1 MDDAR
6 FDYSVV
12 PNWRKNGKQ
21 TVKSTFVTELDD
33 NNVFDPYTNQL
44 EWVIDTKNPVV
55 FDSLTR
61 FHVDI
66 GVFVSTK
73 EPDIPARQAVVAAEG
88 VVARAA
94 ELAREGEWGEFTA
107 CPAEEWRNFIP
118 APNYFE
124 KKFKGFD
131 VYHFNDQPK
140 IHNES
145 NFIPF
150 ELNTMLYWMMDEKL
164 KDAIC
169 QEPWHPA
176 RAVPTADGKWNF
188 DEGGAWHKYSQNL
201 LNGGNR
207 SFLYNPLHWW
217 PTFQG
222 TNHFAQK
229 GFRPRALPVNV
240 TGKLT
245 LKMRLVDRPDN
256 DIYIRPA
263 LRATKRYQIRITK
276 FKLAVEEAVLNA
288 SSSEN
293 SLKAATKARNALA
306 SNASKIYNWPGV
318 CRQMRNEAI
327 PANSFI
333 HTIRFDEV
341 VYPEIILIFALSKNV
356 TGGSYKYANH
366 VVGEPHYIQHNIE
379 QVNLKYGSFNTSMN
393 YPDFGTVGDV
403 NAELNVVRNYRQ
415 LGAFGMRVNPKIVT
429 PQAAKNGFRDTDFPH
444 VAIHLVQTDGLE
456 EGQPRARTVPL
467 LTDASVLTGKPRELI
482 MNLKFRNPNGSP
494 ADASFIVYLG
504 YTDTNMVFKD
514 KKFFSPYGL
523 F

>member
-12 PNWRKNGKQ
+12 PNWRKGGKQ

-44 EWVIDTKNPVV
+44 EWVIDTKNPVL

-73 EPDIPARQAVVAAEG
+73 GVGTPARDAVAAGVG
-88 VVARAA
+88 VVGVAA
-94 ELAREGEWGEFTA
+94 VAAVPGEWGEYTA
-107 CPAEEWRNFIP
+107 CPANEWRNFRP
-118 APNYFE
+118 APNFFE
-124 KKFKGFD
+124 KKFKGYD
-131 VYHFNDQPK
+131 IYHFNDQPK

-150 ELNTMLYWMMDEKL
+150 ELNTLLYWMMDEKL
-164 KDAIC
+164 KNEIC

-176 RAVPTADGKWNF
+176 RAVPNNDGKWNF
-188 DEGGAWHKYSQNL
+188 DENGAWHNYSKHL
-201 LNGGNR
+201 LTGGAR
-207 SFLYNPLHWW
+207 SFLFTPLHWW
-217 PTFQG
+217 PMFQG
-222 TNHFAQK
+222 TNHYAQK

-240 TGKLT
+240 CGKLS
-245 LKMRLVDRPDN
+245 LKIRLVDRPDN
-256 DIYIRPA
+256 DIYILPA
-263 LRATKRYQIRITK
+263 ARANKRYQIRITK
-276 FKLAVEEAVLNA
+276 FKLCVEEAVLNA
-288 SSSEN
+288 SNSESS
-293 SLKAATKARNALA
+293 LRAATVRNAVV
-306 SNASKIYNWPGV
+306 SSGKIYNWPGV

-333 HTIRFDEV
+333 HTIRFDEA

-356 TGGSYKYANH
+356 TGGSYKYSSH
-366 VVGEPHYIQHNIE
+366 VPGEPHFIQHNIE

-403 NAELNVVRNYRQ
+403 NAELNVVRNYKR
-415 LGAFGMRVNPKIVT
+415 LGVFGMKVNSKIVT
-429 PQAAKNGFRDTDFPH
+429 PQSAVNGFRNTDFPH
-444 VAIHLVQTDGLE
+444 VALHLVQTDGLE

-467 LTDASVLTGKPRELI
+467 LTNSTVLTGKPKELI
-482 MNLKFRNPNGSP
+482 LNLKFRNPLGSP

-504 YTDTNMVFKD
+504 YTDTNMIFKD